1 MKHDRSQLTSNEVG
15 IEGSGT
21 QTRRPL
27 TIAIDGPAG
36 AGKSTVARQVAR
48 TLRYTYIDTGAMYR
62 ALAWTVHHNGVP
74 TDDVDAVVAV
84 ADVLDV
90 RLMPGD
96 TDEFTTRVFV
106 GDEEVTESIRTPAIS
121 QLTSSLS
128 TIPGVRVR
136 MVDAQRRMGLGGGV
150 VMEGRDIGTVVL
162 PSADLKVF
170 LTASPER
177 RAKRRQAEL
186 AERGLAIPYDT
197 LLREIVERDT
207 RDASRD
213 VAPMVPAADAHILD
227 SDPYTASEVVQ
238 QIVNWHEEALARA

>member
-1 MKHDRSQLTSNEVG
+1 MA
-15 IEGSGT
+15 IEGSDT

-48 TLRYTYIDTGAMYR
+48 SLQYTYIDTGAMYR
-62 ALAWTVHHNGVP
+62 ALAWTVHQKEIP

-84 ADVLDV
+84 ADSLDV

-106 GDEEVTESIRTPAIS
+106 GDNEVTESIRTPAIS
-121 QLTSSLS
+121 QLTSALS
-128 TIPGVRVR
+128 AIPGVRVR
-136 MVDAQRRMGLGGGV
+136 MVDAQRRMGQGGGV